1 MSFNFL
7 INAFDFSAIF
17 KTIHTRWYYYIA
29 LLVFVI
35 LLFSFFFFK
44 KQPKKHDLTKTQ
56 KICYVSVLAAL
67 ATVSNIF
74 DIKISDEFQI
84 SLVATVGFLAG
95 YLLGGGYGFA
105 VCFMGDL
112 LGAIINPHGPY
123 NPIIGIGTGL
133 WGLIPGIAFFYFKG
147 NDYVKAVIS
156 FVIGFLL
163 VSAGINIVG
172 FCLMYPTYYTFEALL
187 PTLPLKLAVVAVNC
201 AVSLGLVSVLPRV
214 LKNSK
219 FAVSTGTSEETPE
232 ENPEENGECEDSQV
246 QEDK

>member
-1 MSFNFL
+1 MFYNLL
-7 INAFDFSAIF
+7 INAFDFAAIF
-17 KTIHTRWYYYIA
+17 KTIRTKWYYYVA
-29 LLVFVI
+29 LAVFLI

-44 KQPKKHDLTKTQ
+44 KQPKRYGLTKTQ

-84 SLVATVGFLAG
+84 SLVATVGFIAG
-95 YLLGGGYGFA
+95 YMLGGGYGFA
-105 VCFMGDL
+105 VCFIGDL

-133 WGLIPGIAFFYFKG
+133 WGLIPGVAFFYFKG
-147 NDYVKAVIS
+147 NEYVKTAIS

-187 PTLPLKLAVVAVNC
+187 PTLPLKLVVVLVNC
-201 AVSLGLVSVLPRV
+201 AVCMGLISVLPRIIKRTAV
-214 LKNSK
+214 ENSDIG
-219 FAVSTGTSEETPE
+219 SD
-232 ENPEENGECEDSQV
+232 NNQ
-246 QEDK
+246 

>member
-1 MSFNFL
+1 MFKNL
-7 INAFDFSAIF
+7 LTDAFDFAAIF

-29 LLVFVI
+29 LLVFII
-35 LLFSFFFFK
+35 LLCAFFFFK
-44 KQPKKHDLTKTQ
+44 KQPKRNDMTKTQ
-56 KICYVSVLAAL
+56 KICYVSILAAF

-74 DIKISDEFQI
+74 DIKVSDEFQI
-84 SLVATVGFLAG
+84 SLVATVGFVAG

-105 VCFMGDL
+105 VCFIGDL

-133 WGLIPGIAFFYFKG
+133 WGLIPGIAFGYFKG
-147 NDYVKAVIS
+147 NEYIKTAVS

-163 VSAGINIVG
+163 ISAGINVVG

-201 AVSLGLVSVLPRV
+201 AICMGLLSALPRII
-214 LKNSK
+214 KNTSLN
-219 FAVSTGTSEETPE
+219 GTETDSSGNSDKDE
-232 ENPEENGECEDSQV
+232 EN
-246 QEDK
+246 

>member
-1 MSFNFL
+1 MYL
-7 INAFDFSAIF
+7 LLTNAFDFAEIF
-17 KTIHTRWYYYIA
+17 KTVRTRWYYYVA
-29 LLVFVI
+29 LAVFLI

-44 KQPKKHDLTKTQ
+44 KQPKKYNLSRTQ

-84 SLVATVGFLAG
+84 SLVATVGFIAG
-95 YLLGGGYGFA
+95 YMLGGGYGFA
-105 VCFMGDL
+105 VCFIGDL

-133 WGLIPGIAFFYFKG
+133 WGLIPGVAFSYFKG
-147 NDYVKAVIS
+147 NEYVKTAIS
-156 FVIGFLL
+156 FAVGFLL

-187 PTLPLKLAVVAVNC
+187 PTLPFKLLVVIVNLAIC
-201 AVSLGLVSVLPRV
+201 MGLLSVLPRLV
-214 LKNSK
+214 QKTSLKD
-219 FAVSTGTSEETPE
+219 
-232 ENPEENGECEDSQV
+232 GE
-246 QEDK
+246 

>member
-1 MSFNFL
+1 MSL
-7 INAFDFSAIF
+7 LLTNAFDFAEIF
-17 KTIHTRWYYYIA
+17 KTVRTRWYYYVA
-29 LLVFVI
+29 LAVFLI

-44 KQPKKHDLTKTQ
+44 KQPKKHNLSKTQ
-56 KICYVSVLAAL
+56 KICYIAVLAAL

-84 SLVATVGFLAG
+84 SLVATVGFIAG

-105 VCFMGDL
+105 VCFIGDL

-133 WGLIPGIAFFYFKG
+133 WGLIPGIAFSYFKG
-147 NDYVKAVIS
+147 NEYVKTAIS
-156 FVIGFLL
+156 FAVGFLL

-187 PTLPLKLAVVAVNC
+187 PTLPFKLLVVMVNAAIC
-201 AVSLGLVSVLPRV
+201 MGLLSVLPRLV
-214 LKNSK
+214 QKTALKN
-219 FAVSTGTSEETPE
+219 
-232 ENPEENGECEDSQV
+232 GE
-246 QEDK
+246 

>member
-7 INAFDFSAIF
+7 INAFDFASIF
-17 KTIHTRWYYYIA
+17 KTIRTKWYYYVA
-29 LLVFVI
+29 LAVFVI

-44 KQPKKHDLTKTQ
+44 KQPKRHDLTKTQ

-84 SLVATVGFLAG
+84 SLVATVGFITG
-95 YLLGGGYGFA
+95 YMLGGGYGFA
-105 VCFMGDL
+105 VCFIGDL
-112 LGAIINPHGPY
+112 LGAIVNPHGPY

-147 NDYVKAVIS
+147 NGYVKTVIS

-187 PTLPLKLAVVAVNC
+187 PTLPLKLAVVALNC
-201 AVSLGLVSVLPRV
+201 AICLGLVSALPRII
-214 LKNSK
+214 KST
-219 FAVSTGTSEETPE
+219 AVGGKETD
-232 ENPEENGECEDSQV
+232 NPTDGNGED
-246 QEDK
+246 DNR

>member
-1 MSFNFL
+1 MSLFL
-7 INAFDFSAIF
+7 AVSAFDFAEIF
-17 KTIHTRWYYYIA
+17 KTIRTRWYYYVA
-29 LLVFVI
+29 LAVFVI

-44 KQPKKHDLTKTQ
+44 KQPKRNNLSKTR
-56 KICYVSVLAAL
+56 KICYVAVLAAL
-67 ATVSNIF
+67 ATVSNVF

-95 YLLGGGYGFA
+95 YMLGGGYGFA
-105 VCFMGDL
+105 VCFIGDL

-133 WGLIPGIAFFYFKG
+133 WGLIPGIAFSYFKG
-147 NDYVKAVIS
+147 NEFVKTVIS
-156 FVIGFLL
+156 FIIGFLL

-201 AVSLGLVSVLPRV
+201 AVCIGLVSVMPRIMQATAF
-214 LKNSK
+214 SK
-219 FAVSTGTSEETPE
+219 KDKETDDSE
-232 ENPEENGECEDSQV
+232 
-246 QEDK
+246 

>member
-1 MSFNFL
+1 MSL
-7 INAFDFSAIF
+7 LLTNAFDFAEIF
-17 KTIHTRWYYYIA
+17 KTIRTRWYYYVA
-29 LLVFVI
+29 LAVFVI
-35 LLFSFFFFK
+35 LLVAFFFFK
-44 KQPKKHDLTKTQ
+44 KQPKRHNLTKTQ
-56 KICYVSVLAAL
+56 KICYLSVLAAL

-84 SLVATVGFLAG
+84 SLVATVGFIAG

-105 VCFMGDL
+105 VCFIGDL

-133 WGLIPGIAFFYFKG
+133 WGLIPGIAFSYFKG
-147 NDYVKAVIS
+147 NGYVKTVIS
-156 FVIGFLL
+156 FSIGFLL

-172 FCLMYPTYYTFEALL
+172 FCLMYPTRYTFEALL

-201 AVSLGLVSVLPRV
+201 AISIGLLSVFPRV

-219 FAVSTGTSEETPE
+219 FRVGSDTE
-232 ENPEENGECEDSQV
+232 ENENGDTV
-246 QEDK
+246 Q

>member
-29 LLVFVI
+29 LAVFVI

-44 KQPKKHDLTKTQ
+44 KQPKRYNLTKTQ

-105 VCFMGDL
+105 VCFIGDL

-147 NDYVKAVIS
+147 NEYVKTVIS

-163 VSAGINIVG
+163 VSAGVNVIG

-187 PTLPLKLAVVAVNC
+187 PTLPLKLVVVAVNC
-201 AVSLGLVSVLPRV
+201 AICSGLVSVLPRV

-219 FAVSTGTSEETPE
+219 FSVDAEDGVEDETIETRTNTENSEK
-232 ENPEENGECEDSQV
+232 Q
-246 QEDK
+246 